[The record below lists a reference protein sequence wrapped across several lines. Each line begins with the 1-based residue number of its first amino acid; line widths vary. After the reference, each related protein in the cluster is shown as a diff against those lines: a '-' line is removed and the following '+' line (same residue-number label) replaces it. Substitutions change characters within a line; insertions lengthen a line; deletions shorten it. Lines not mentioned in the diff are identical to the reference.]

1 MPPPTVPSFASPPTQ
16 LDNPQ
21 RELPDPEAIAI
32 QKEAYAKD
40 LENQLA
46 KGVETLG
53 ETHKRQ
59 TDDLHSR
66 ANQEKTRYNLAMDQQ
81 VKQQELILSQEYNEQ
96 LMRLQQ
102 AAQVKRAELEQQATS
117 LTLEF

>member
-1 MPPPTVPSFASPPTQ
+1 MLGASFQVPPGVQMPAVANFALPPTQ
-16 LDNPQ
+16 MDTQQ

-32 QKEAYAKD
+32 QKDAYAKD
-40 LENQLA
+40 LEEQLR

-53 ETHKRQ
+53 DTHRRQ

-81 VKQQELILSQEYNEQ
+81 VKQQELLLS
-96 LMRLQQ
+96 R
-102 AAQVKRAELEQQATS
+102 
-117 LTLEF
+117 